1 MASKA
6 TALRRPGDVM
16 AVSSVTVQAI
26 IDMAGLTVFL
36 VKVRV
41 SLPKGLFNELFFPFP
56 GGHYLIK
63 YGIVTLVASDTP
75 AGSIVTGCRMSDPFR
90 VIPMARR
97 AGHGGMHPFERN
109 ILGVCRTNG

>member
-1 MASKA
+1 
-6 TALRRPGDVM
+6 
-16 AVSSVTVQAI
+16 
-26 IDMAGLTVFL
+26 MAGLTVFL

-41 SLPKGLFNELFFPFP
+41 GLPKGLFDELFFPFS

-75 AGSIVTGCRMSDPFR
+75 AGSIVAGCRTTDTFR
-90 VIPMARR
+90 FIPMARR
-97 AGHGGMHPFERN
+97 AGHGGMHPFKRD